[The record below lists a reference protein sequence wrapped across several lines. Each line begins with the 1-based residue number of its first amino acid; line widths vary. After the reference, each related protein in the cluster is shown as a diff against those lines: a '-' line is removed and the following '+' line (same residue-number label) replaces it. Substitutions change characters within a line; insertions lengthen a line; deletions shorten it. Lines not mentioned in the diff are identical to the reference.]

1 MFYSGNLYNYCW
13 EYTVNSKVL
22 LYRIIKL
29 FIFISTFILILSSC
43 DIVDAITDI
52 FNGEDDDVINTVDPG
67 YNLIGTQVIG
77 STGGEINLDSIIVN
91 VPSGAFDESNEISIS
106 VGEEN
111 DGFDEYGISSLYQLS
126 GLPSTL
132 NKPIKISIK
141 YRGTL
146 VGDTLIAIGEM
157 GYAVSLDSLLYS
169 YHSDSASDSSGYLV
183 YNMPANS
190 GLARLEK
197 SDYVLPTSI
206 TKVLIAVN
214 TYKRTLSSKGN
225 FRLHYPLFYEQQAIA
240 MGEHFEKAYDKCLTM
255 GFSYSART
263 SWPVNVLAKQFLPDK
278 DGRIAVGGYS
288 MWGSNGMTD
297 EKLRSLI
304 NRGQFDIS
312 LSILSDDLEL
322 RATCGHEFLHLIQN
336 LYEFSSGWIEPE
348 QAWLAE
354 ATSVWIEEKYANITN
369 YVSSSHVPV
378 FPFWGWQYS
387 DTKWSHADIGYGL
400 SPIIKDIADRYG
412 ISEVVNIHKKIK
424 EGILPNNAIDPV
436 DAIKS
441 IVEQREP
448 LENFWHGVLSS
459 YVLGDYYNSKVNF
472 QFLDNSGFYSK
483 TFTIDN
489 SYTSDSFSYNY
500 WDLSGGL
507 VIVKPGD
514 ISSLATIPLSF
525 SVDKLDCGILVCKYK
540 KGTEI
545 TPIGEVYPFKDG
557 IVLLDNVKPIFDS
570 GYEIVVLVSNGSHDK
585 SLNYQGGN
593 QVILTIDLAS
603 DILNGSVRFFL
614 DTAEFSRSD
623 SPNPITGYLEEVL
636 HLNGANGSFSN
647 NVFNG
652 IYGYQSLGRTFSG
665 NIRVR
670 YYDNPESIDVYL
682 DNEMSYEA
690 SFGYGT
696 RVFEY
701 TVGYSGIPF
710 VGIDPNSGQYLYA
723 DYGTSVNKIGITW
736 EETNSLYIQ
745 KLKSFD
751 CGADAYI
758 EVKVDRR
765 E

>member
-1 MFYSGNLYNYCW
+1 MTIQIYSYIRKY
-13 EYTVNSKVL
+13 
-22 LYRIIKL
+22 
-29 FIFISTFILILSSC
+29 LILFTILLLFSGC
-43 DIVDAITDI
+43 DIIDSI
-52 FNGEDDDVINTVDPG
+52 FGSGDDDVNGTVGPG
-67 YNLIGTQVIG
+67 YGLIGTQVIG
-77 STGGEINLDSIIVN
+77 STGGEINLDSIIVK
-91 VPSGAFDESNEISIS
+91 VPDGAFDESNEISIS

-126 GLPSTL
+126 GLPNTL

-157 GYAVSLDSLLYS
+157 AYSVSLDSLLYS

-183 YNMPANS
+183 YNMPTYS

-263 SWPVNVLAKQFLPDK
+263 SWPVNVLAKQFRPDK
-278 DGRIAVGGYS
+278 NGRIAVGGYS

-354 ATSVWIEEKYANITN
+354 ATSVWIEEKYANVAN

-557 IVLLDNVKPIFDS
+557 IVLLDNAKPIFDS

-585 SLNYQGGN
+585 SLNYRGGN

-603 DILNGSVRFFL
+603 DILNGSVEYLL
-614 DTAEFSRSD
+614 DKVVTDRSSSRGIKEYVS
-623 SPNPITGYLEEVL
+623 LW
-636 HLNGANGSFSN
+636 GSSGIFSN

-652 IYGYQSLGRTFSG
+652 NYNNLILGRTYSG
-665 NIRVR
+665 IVNITFN
-670 YYDNPESIDVYL
+670 DNPESINFHLNGWY
-682 DNEMSYEA
+682 SYQ
-690 SFGYGT
+690 SIVGYGKVT
-696 RVFEY
+696 FRY
-701 TVGYSGIPF
+701 TVDYDGIPYTGLEGANH
-710 VGIDPNSGQYLYA
+710 VYSVTGRAVQSGHF
-723 DYGTSVNKIGITW
+723 TW
-736 EETNSLYIQ
+736 SETNSQWKEELI
-745 KLKSFD
+745 SVD
-751 CGADAYI
+751 CGDGAYI
-758 EVKVDRR
+758 RVEVDRR